1 MKESNFQL
9 IGKPKVTKMS
19 YESNK
24 KYIFKDELVLEL
36 NNNIQVIKSNDK
48 EIHESIV
55 VLNVGIFTSKD
66 ISSVP
71 FQINIEIEGRFKWD
85 DKLEGTP
92 EILEIML
99 TQNAPAILYSYIRPI
114 ITLITVEGNMPPL
127 VIPLVNFCE

>member
-1 MKESNFQL
+1 LKESNFQL
-9 IGKPKVTKMS
+9 IGKPKVSKMS
-19 YESNK
+19 YESNRE
-24 KYIFKDELVLEL
+24 YVFKDELALEL
-36 NNNIQVIKSNDK
+36 NNNIQVSKSNDK

-55 VLNVGIFTSKD
+55 VLNVGIFTLKD

-71 FQINIEIEGRFKWD
+71 FQINIEIEGHFKWD

>member
-1 MKESNFQL
+1 MKESSFQL
-9 IGKPKVTKMS
+9 TGKPKVTKIS
-19 YESNK
+19 YESNEQ
-24 KYIFKDELVLEL
+24 YVFKDELVLEL
-36 NNNIQVIKSNDK
+36 NNNIQVIKSNEK
-48 EIHESIV
+48 ERRESIV
-55 VLNVGIFTSKD
+55 ILNVGIFTLKD
-66 ISSVP
+66 ISFVP

-99 TQNAPAILYSYIRPI
+99 KQNAPAVLYSYLRPI

>member
-9 IGKPKVTKMS
+9 IGKPKVLKMS

-24 KYIFKDELVLEL
+24 EYVFKDELVLEL
-36 NNNIQVIKSNDK
+36 NNNIQVSKSDDK
-48 EIHESIV
+48 EIHESII
-55 VLNVGIFTSKD
+55 VLNVGIFTLKD

-71 FQINIEIEGRFKWD
+71 FQINIEIEGHFKWD
-85 DKLEGTP
+85 DELEGTP

-99 TQNAPAILYSYIRPI
+99 KQNAPAILYSYIRPI

-127 VIPLVNFCE
+127 VIPLVNFRE